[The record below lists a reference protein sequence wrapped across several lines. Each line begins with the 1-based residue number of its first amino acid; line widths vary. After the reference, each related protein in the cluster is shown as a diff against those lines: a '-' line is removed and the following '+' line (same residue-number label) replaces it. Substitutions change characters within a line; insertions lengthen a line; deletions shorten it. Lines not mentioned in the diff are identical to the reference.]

1 MNRNKRVIM
10 SVIWVVIGS
19 VLVCLSFM
27 GKVDEYWS
35 GCGSSLLV
43 IGILQLLRFRR
54 FQKDLVYRE
63 SIEIEERDERNS
75 FIRNKAWAW
84 TGYIFV
90 LLTAISS
97 VVLRIMGE
105 EYLSVLAS
113 FIVCMVLLIFWSSY
127 MLLKRK
133 Y

>member
-1 MNRNKRVIM
+1 
-10 SVIWVVIGS
+10 
-19 VLVCLSFM
+19 
-27 GKVDEYWS
+27 EYWS

-54 FQKDLVYRE
+54 FQKDPVYRE

-105 EYLSVLAS
+105 EYLSMLAS

-127 MLLKRK
+127 MPLKRK